1 MSNPTVSVIIPVYN
15 AQEGIKQCL
24 DSLLNQ
30 SFTDFEIILLND
42 GSTDNSLEVIKK
54 YAADNDFIRVIDKEN
69 EGVAKTRNKGIQ
81 LANGKY
87 IVFIDND
94 DFVDSDYLERF
105 YNEIDQEQLDI
116 VLGGYKRVNQ
126 EMKTLFKQDLTQS
139 EWSKYIVVAPWAR
152 IYRTSFLTDNNIQF
166 FDYPIGEDVIFTL
179 TAYNLTERIKIIDY
193 NGYNWFF
200 NEKSISNT
208 SQRGFNPNIDIVYFL
223 SHLLQVAGD
232 SKYIRYFI
240 KRYYIW
246 YLLFSGR
253 AASSSSFMDQY
264 RRIKEWVSKEVGSG
278 KIDAALRAH
287 GAELVVLAG
296 FMRILSGNFVN
307 KWTQKIINIHPALL
321 PSFPGLDAQ
330 GQALEYGVKIA
341 GCTVHFVDEGT
352 DSGPIILQKPV
363 PVLNDDTEESLAARI
378 LVEEHKAMPEA
389 LRLWALGKLEI
400 QGRRVIVHP

>member
-1 MSNPTVSVIIPVYN
+1 MSSRKIGVLVSGRGSNLQSVLDRIADGYLPLKLLLLSVIRLMHMLWNVQKAGIAAVAIP
-15 AQEGIKQCL
+15 
-24 DSLLNQ
+24 
-30 SFTDFEIILLND
+30 
-42 GSTDNSLEVIKK
+42 
-54 YAADNDFIRVIDKEN
+54 RKEC
-69 EGVAKTRNKGIQ
+69 
-81 LANGKY
+81 
-87 IVFIDND
+87 
-94 DFVDSDYLERF
+94 
-105 YNEIDQEQLDI
+105 
-116 VLGGYKRVNQ
+116 
-126 EMKTLFKQDLTQS
+126 
-139 EWSKYIVVAPWAR
+139 
-152 IYRTSFLTDNNIQF
+152 
-166 FDYPIGEDVIFTL
+166 
-179 TAYNLTERIKIIDY
+179 
-193 NGYNWFF
+193 
-200 NEKSISNT
+200 
-208 SQRGFNPNIDIVYFL
+208 
-223 SHLLQVAGD
+223 
-232 SKYIRYFI
+232 
-240 KRYYIW
+240 
-246 YLLFSGR
+246 
-253 AASSSSFMDQY
+253 
-264 RRIKEWVSKEVGSG
+264 VSKEEFEG